1 MTIITKT
8 IKKRATKI
16 CSCCAKQINVI
27 LYNDKTYRGG
37 HYFGKVPLCDK
48 NSYKKTTTK
57 IDRKTGW
64 NIVIGLKVK
73 ERVEYWEC
81 PKCYWGK

>member
-8 IKKRATKI
+8 IKKRATKT

-37 HYFGKVPLCDK
+37 HYFGKVPLYDK
-48 NSYKKTTTK
+48 NSYKNTTTE
-57 IDRKTGW
+57 IDRNTGW
-64 NIVIGLKVK
+64 KIVSGLTVK
-73 ERVEYWEC
+73 EWAEYWEC